1 MDPRDGP
8 YHAPVPSTQATQ
20 SRSDVRNSLIVG
32 SSIAAWS
39 IGAFAFYLMAG
50 RILGPTDYGLV
61 AALISVIVVMA
72 MPFIAL
78 QWSTARVVAAAGI
91 TNRLGALAAYRRG
104 VITSTVVVG
113 VLAVIATGITLVIN
127 AAAGPVPVIPL
138 VMTYVALVAMVP
150 LLMACGALQGEN
162 RYPELAWSYAS
173 SGVLRAPLLLPLLA
187 LPISQVDS
195 AMAAV
200 ALAIII
206 GAAWALL
213 LTRDDL
219 RVTAAPPREIW
230 RDFLSALPPVAIG
243 LTGIA
248 VLTNIDVVAAKIGL
262 GGEEAGLFGA
272 ASVVAK
278 SLLVVPQALTLVLLP
293 RVAARQARG
302 ERTGSLLAGGI
313 LVMAMAGIV
322 AMVVAVPLEGPIMEL
337 AFGSAFEPAASL
349 LVPFLGATTLLGA
362 LLILVNHHVARS
374 EHRFVWAVGGLAI
387 VQIALLIF
395 FSTSA
400 EAIIVID
407 AAVAGAGLILHEV
420 MYFSTD
426 ESMLR
431 GAGAQISSVLRRA
444 RRARGAP

>member
-1 MDPRDGP
+1 VDPRDGP
-8 YHAPVPSTQATQ
+8 YHAPVQSSQATS

-32 SSIAAWS
+32 ASIAAWS
-39 IGAFAFYLMAG
+39 VGAFAFYLVAG
-50 RILGPTDYGLV
+50 RALGPTDYGLV
-61 AALISVIVVMA
+61 AALISVIVVVA

-78 QWSTARVVAAAGI
+78 QWSIARVVAAAGAA
-91 TNRLGALAAYRRG
+91 NRVGALAAYRRG
-104 VITSTVVVG
+104 TLISTAVVGALAAIATAITVVID
-113 VLAVIATGITLVIN
+113 AV
-127 AAAGPVPVIPL
+127 AGPIPVIPL
-138 VMTYVALVAMVP
+138 VITYVALVVMVP
-150 LLMACGALQGEN
+150 LLMACGALQGES
-162 RYPELAWSYAS
+162 RYPGLAWSYAS

-187 LPISQVDS
+187 LPIGAVNS

-200 ALAIII
+200 ALAVAI
-206 GAAWALL
+206 GAAWALM
-213 LTRDDL
+213 LTQSDL
-219 RVTAAPPREIW
+219 RLTAAPPRDIW
-230 RDFLSALPPVAIG
+230 NDFLSALPPVAVG

-248 VLTNIDVVAAKIGL
+248 VLTNVDVVAAKISL

-302 ERTGSLLAGGI
+302 ERTGSLLAGGV
-313 LVMAMAGIV
+313 LVMAVAGIA
-322 AMVVAVPLEGPIMEL
+322 AMVVAVPLESPIMNL
-337 AFGSAFEPAASL
+337 AFGTAFEPAAAL

-374 EHRFVWAVGGLAI
+374 DHRFVWAVGGLAI
-387 VQIALLIF
+387 IQIALLSF

-407 AAVAGAGLILHEV
+407 AAVAGVGLVLHEV

-426 ESMLR
+426 ESMLK
-431 GAGAQISSVLRRA
+431 GAGAQIASTFRRA